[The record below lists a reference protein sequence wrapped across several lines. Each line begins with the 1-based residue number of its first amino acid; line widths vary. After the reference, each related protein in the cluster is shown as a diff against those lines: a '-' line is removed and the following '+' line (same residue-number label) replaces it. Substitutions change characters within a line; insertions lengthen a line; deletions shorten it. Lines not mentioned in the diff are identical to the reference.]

1 MLLLLQSVGQGRMNK
16 ERERVECTGSSVV
29 EMFSPSRNAVV
40 VVLEAAAGPTGQLQ
54 QQKVAAILFFD
65 VF

>member
-1 MLLLLQSVGQGRMNK
+1 MNK

-65 VF
+65 VFG